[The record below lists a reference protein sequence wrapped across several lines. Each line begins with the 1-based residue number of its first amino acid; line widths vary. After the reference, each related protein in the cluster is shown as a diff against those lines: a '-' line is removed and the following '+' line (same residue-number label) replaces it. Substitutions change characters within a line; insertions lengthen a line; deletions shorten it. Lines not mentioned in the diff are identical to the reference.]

1 MSVQVWRR
9 GEGGGHLT
17 ARCYTYI
24 LVSFYNSL
32 VTTQLCQKQCYT
44 YIKLLSRISFQT
56 TRRAFFFFN
65 NTIPSLLGLQMT
77 CICMHFTSTRSHL
90 RQLQQQHG
98 RIQPCLQSQKN
109 TASTQSL
116 IFRYMHDIETHT
128 TKGYLRATG
137 ACWLVRI
144 QYCCITSLH
153 SQGQECGRVKTIF
166 H

>member
-56 TRRAFFFFN
+56 TRRAFFFL
-65 NTIPSLLGLQMT
+65 TTQY
-77 CICMHFTSTRSHL
+77 HL
-90 RQLQQQHG
+90 FLDYR
-98 RIQPCLQSQKN
+98 
-109 TASTQSL
+109 
-116 IFRYMHDIETHT
+116 
-128 TKGYLRATG
+128 
-137 ACWLVRI
+137 WLVFA
-144 QYCCITSLH
+144 CILLAQGLISDNCSNSMEEFNRVYSHRKTLRLHNLWFSGICTTSKLTLQKVIWERLELAGWLEY
-153 SQGQECGRVKTIF
+153 SIVA
-166 H
+166 